1 MQKSFWTVNQEKE
14 QKWNWCSNQK
24 DPHVSVKITEAWG
37 SFDFIAIVYRLIS
50 ESASSSAMI
59 VQS

>member
-14 QKWNWCSNQK
+14 QKWNWCSDQK

-37 SFDFIAIVYRLIS
+37 AFDFIAIVYRLIS

>member
-14 QKWNWCSNQK
+14 QKWNWCSDQK

-37 SFDFIAIVYRLIS
+37 FFDFIGNYSV
-50 ESASSSAMI
+50 MF
-59 VQS
+59 Q